1 MAYYSSMKKLLCVL
15 FCAAALSLAA
25 GPDVTGKWS
34 GTFVPDSGDQGTAY
48 LVLKQAGTTVT
59 GTAGPDAGNQWV
71 VEAGKIGGNKL
82 TFQVTDPGDKTV
94 YKCTLTMDAHHMTG
108 EVEVSNQGQTMKGK
122 LDITKAD

>member
-1 MAYYSSMKKLLCVL
+1 MTKLLCVL
-15 FCAAALSLAA
+15 LCAAMACLAA

-34 GTFVPDSGDQGTAY
+34 GTFTPDSGDQGTAY
-48 LVLKQAGTTVT
+48 LVLKQSGMTVT
-59 GTAGPDAGNQWV
+59 GTAGPDVGNQWV
-71 VEAGKIGGNKL
+71 IETGKIAGNKL

-108 EVEVSNQGQTMKGK
+108 EVEVNNQGQTMKGK